1 MAYEAGMIRTSY
13 RSANE
18 LDLKAMG
25 HSRGSLVNNLFLVS
39 LPLSAVLFAVVFVVS
54 RSIVAAGLISGGL
67 LVASAVSNV
76 RFFKEYKR
84 RQRLC
89 EDPQSVEVIE
99 VEASRVIDVEHLGSH
114 GPAVCFITGG
124 EALLL
129 VGQWLLEHRS
139 FPSRTFRLS
148 RWSDTKKPIRI
159 ESTGAEIIP
168 EPSTVELRSNYKMGD
183 VELFDATP
191 ETLRQDLDRAFG
203 RSAV

>member
-1 MAYEAGMIRTSY
+1 MIRTSY
-13 RSANE
+13 RFADE
-18 LDLKAMG
+18 LDLNAMG
-25 HSRGSLVNNLFLVS
+25 RSRGSLVSNLFLVS
-39 LPLSAVLFAVVFVVS
+39 LPLCAVVFAVVYVVS

-89 EDPQSVEVIE
+89 EDPQSVEVFE
-99 VEASRVIDVEHLGSH
+99 VEASRVIDVEYLGSN
-114 GPAVCFITGG
+114 GPALCFITGG

-129 VGQWLLEHRS
+129 VGQWLLEQQS
-139 FPSRTFRLS
+139 FPSMTLRLS

-168 EPSTVELRSNYKMGD
+168 EPSNVQLRANYKMSD
-183 VELFDATP
+183 VELFDASA
-191 ETLRQDLDRAFG
+191 ETLQQDMDRAFG

>member
-1 MAYEAGMIRTSY
+1 MIRTSY
-13 RSANE
+13 RFADE

-25 HSRGSLVNNLFLVS
+25 RSRGSLVSNLFLVS
-39 LPLSAVLFAVVFVVS
+39 LPLCAVVFAVVYVVS

-89 EDPQSVEVIE
+89 VDPQSVEVFE
-99 VEASRVIDVEHLGSH
+99 VEASRVIDVEHLGSN
-114 GPAVCFITGG
+114 GPALCFITGG

-129 VGQWLLEHRS
+129 VGQWLLEQQS
-139 FPSRTFRLS
+139 FPSMTFRLS

-159 ESTGAEIIP
+159 ESAGAEIIP
-168 EPSTVELRSNYKMGD
+168 EPSSVQLCANYK
-183 VELFDATP
+183 
-191 ETLRQDLDRAFG
+191 
-203 RSAV
+203 